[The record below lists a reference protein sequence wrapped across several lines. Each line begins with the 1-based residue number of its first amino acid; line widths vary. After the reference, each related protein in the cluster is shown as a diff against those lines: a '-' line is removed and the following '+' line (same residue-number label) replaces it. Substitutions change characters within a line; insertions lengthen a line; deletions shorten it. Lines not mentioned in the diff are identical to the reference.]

1 MFKVLMPNEAWASW
15 VLTTNGRHYLRK
27 YNKSGFGYQY
37 DEDML
42 RKNSVAMEFSD
53 DFQYK
58 MSLISTNV
66 GDKKKDDDPEESDNE
81 IEVSDVSNDEIVEED
96 QCSNDDKEYDIN
108 DNTIKM
114 KYQKYKEKTIQEL
127 LQYDIRSKAYEKTI
141 ETLNKSAELLKEEST
156 QTGLE
161 ISSKRILDNWLFND
175 NEPAEAILLKQKW
188 NLNTL
193 EMWKHLSLITKYKQI
208 AELAM
213 RLLSIGTSESCV
225 ERLTSMHRYLVHDR
239 MTNVSPE
246 VLLARLRLRAMRN
259 DENKSVFN
267 NPYWKL

>member
-1 MFKVLMPNEAWASW
+1 M
-15 VLTTNGRHYLRK
+15 YC
-27 YNKSGFGYQY
+27 Y
-37 DEDML
+37 
-42 RKNSVAMEFSD
+42 
-53 DFQYK
+53 
-58 MSLISTNV
+58 
-66 GDKKKDDDPEESDNE
+66 
-81 IEVSDVSNDEIVEED
+81 
-96 QCSNDDKEYDIN
+96 
-108 DNTIKM
+108 
-114 KYQKYKEKTIQEL
+114 
-127 LQYDIRSKAYEKTI
+127 
-141 ETLNKSAELLKEEST
+141 
-156 QTGLE
+156 
-161 ISSKRILDNWLFND
+161 WLFND

-213 RLLSIGTSESCV
+213 RSLSIGTSESCV
-225 ERLTSMHRYLVHDR
+225 ERLISMHRYLVHDR